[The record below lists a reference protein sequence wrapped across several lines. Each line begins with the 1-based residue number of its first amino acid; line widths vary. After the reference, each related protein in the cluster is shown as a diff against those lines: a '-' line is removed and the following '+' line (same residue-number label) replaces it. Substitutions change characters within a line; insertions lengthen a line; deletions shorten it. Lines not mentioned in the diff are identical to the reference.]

1 MFPKQEI
8 ELWIRNQKRP
18 SSVQE
23 KVKPK
28 KKKKL
33 EGCSRRIEEEE
44 VKAETLGVSSSN
56 AA

>member
-28 KKKKL
+28 KKKKKL
-33 EGCSRRIEEEE
+33 KDVQGELKRR
-44 VKAETLGVSSSN
+44 K
-56 AA
+56 